1 MANFLLNSD
10 KELSSKVDVR
20 LQLVLLNT
28 IRVAERKHGI
38 NEVKRCANT
47 IAEANYKALEEINFE
62 YTEDTHQVLSVI
74 ILSLGD
80 NMKKLLALELSYLL
94 DTGSIVDV
102 SATNVGLFLNM
113 YSKLSDSL
121 NLPLDI
127 ASKVFYR
134 QAKKEPKIKQKRA
147 KSDTQNRA
155 NQKKVIVKKKKLPRK
170 LKIKR
175 QIEDFKEKLASCP
188 AWAEKAWKRKIELL
202 EAKI

>member
-28 IRVAERKHGI
+28 IKVAERKHGI

-155 NQKKVIVKKKKLPRK
+155 SKEKVVKKKKLPRK
-170 LKIKR
+170 LKIKK
-175 QIEDFKEKLASCP
+175 QIEKLEEKLASCP
-188 AWAEKAWKRKIELL
+188 VWAKQAWKHKIKLL